1 MQTRYARTMSASA
14 GLRLRCSALITI
26 VLAGGLDAEERS
38 ITGSVLHL
46 GGGTAAIDAPLAIL
60 RLSEAEANIRIDGKL
75 DEPTWTQVPAY
86 DRMTLVRPDRADT
99 GRYRTQTF
107 IFYTERGLYF
117 GAWNEQPP
125 DSLTPRLAGRD
136 GWGTGDAY
144 QVMID
149 ASGDGRYGYWFM
161 VVLGGTLADGH
172 LMPERRFSSNWDGPW
187 RGATSESVAG
197 WTVEMFLPWS
207 MMDMPPVAQGE
218 RRMGLLITRDL
229 AALNERWAW
238 PGLSWIQPKFI
249 SAFQPI
255 TFEEVSPGQ
264 QISVFP
270 YATHLTD
277 IAQGRRERKAG
288 VDVFWR
294 PSTSFLLN
302 AAANPDFG
310 QVEADDVI
318 VNLSAYE
325 TFFEEK
331 RLFFTENQ
339 EVFGGS
345 VFGPSLLHTR
355 RVGSSVGSRPGA
367 PDFDPGVALDPYD
380 IGKPVD
386 LLFAAKGI
394 GQFGNWRW
402 GALGAA
408 EDDTRL
414 SLREVDGSVDAAGR
428 KFGVL
433 RWQHEDTTLGAR
445 RAVGW
450 MGTLVDHPARRAVT
464 HGFDGHYRSVDAKW
478 TCDGRLFLSNAADS
492 DGAGALGQL
501 RWAPQRGDTHVFRV
515 DYYDDELDLNDA
527 GFIWRNDYR
536 GVSYSFDRQD
546 HQSERFREVFT
557 QFSMF
562 ADFNG
567 SGRRIGSVVDVARHW
582 SFQDNTRATLR
593 GVLRPEHWDDR
604 NSRGNGE
611 YRVKREAGILGSWG
625 SDTSKRLY
633 SFLGGR
639 AHTEPEGGWFF
650 EANVTTNWRPVDR
663 LTLSPGLIYINRDA
677 WVLWQHGR
685 HFEAFETE
693 QWSARMQFDLF
704 FTARQQLRTQAEWTG
719 IKAHGAQRLIIDDGG
734 ELVPGAADNGRFAIS
749 RMTVQIRYRWQIA
762 PLSDLF
768 VVYNRSGS
776 AFESHTDQSFLDL
789 LESAFS
795 EPQREA
801 LLVKLRYRFGR

>member
-1 MQTRYARTMSASA
+1 MLEAMVVHTRRYPLLSVAICLV
-14 GLRLRCSALITI
+14 GF
-26 VLAGGLDAEERS
+26 VGGIGAAERS
-38 ITGSVLHL
+38 VTGSVLHL
-46 GGGTAAIDAPLAIL
+46 GGGTAAVDAPLAIPRFAETEADI
-60 RLSEAEANIRIDGKL
+60 RLDGKL
-75 DEPTWTQVPAY
+75 DDAIWTQVPAY
-86 DRMTLVRPDRADT
+86 DRMTLIRPDRGGT

-107 IFYTERGLYF
+107 IFYTERGMYF
-117 GAWNEQPP
+117 GAWNEQPT

-149 ASGDGRYGYWFM
+149 SSGEGRYGYWFM

-187 RGATSESVAG
+187 RGETSEADDG

-207 MMDMPPVAQGE
+207 MIDMPSVAEGE

-229 AALNERWAW
+229 AAINERWAW

-249 SAFQPI
+249 SAFQPM
-255 TFEEVSPGQ
+255 TLAGVAPGAQ
-264 QISVFP
+264 VSVFP
-270 YATHLTD
+270 YATHLSD
-277 IAQGRRERKAG
+277 IARDHREHKTG

-294 PSTSFLLN
+294 PSTAFLFN
-302 AAANPDFG
+302 AAVNPDFG
-310 QVEADDVI
+310 QVEADDII

-339 EVFGGS
+339 EVFASS

-355 RVGSSVGSRPGA
+355 RIGSSVGSRRGG
-367 PDFDPGVALDPYD
+367 PDFRPGVAFDPYD
-380 IGKPVD
+380 VGKPVD

-414 SLREVDGSVDAAGR
+414 SLRSADGSTDAAGR
-428 KFGVL
+428 NFGVL
-433 RWQHEDTTLGAR
+433 RWQHENTAGGAR
-445 RAVGW
+445 RAIGW

-464 HGFDGHYRSVDAKW
+464 HGIDGHYRTADAKW
-478 TCDGRLFLSNAADS
+478 NWDGRLFLSDVADS
-492 DGAGALGQL
+492 NGAGAIGQL
-501 RWAPQRGDTHVFRV
+501 RWAPQRGDTHVVRM

-527 GFIWRNDYR
+527 GFIWRNDYQ
-536 GVSYSFDRQD
+536 GVSYSFERQD

-557 QFSMF
+557 QFSTF

-567 SGRRIGSVVDVARHW
+567 NGRRIGSVVDVARHW
-582 SFQDNTRATLR
+582 SFQNNTRATMR
-593 GVLRPEHWDDR
+593 GVYRPGHWDDR
-604 NSRGNGE
+604 NSRGNGD
-611 YRVKREAGILGSWG
+611 YRVKRNAGIFASWG

-633 SFLGGR
+633 SFIGGVAR
-639 AHTEPEGGWFF
+639 TESEGGWLV
-650 EANVTTNWRPVDR
+650 EADVGITWRPVSR
-663 LTLSPGLIYINRDA
+663 LTFSSRIRYTNRDA
-677 WVLWQHGR
+677 WVLWQRGR
-685 HFEAFETE
+685 HFEVFETE
-693 QWSARMQFDLF
+693 QWSPRVQFDAF
-704 FTARQQLRTQAEWTG
+704 FTARQQLRIQTEWTG
-719 IKAHGAQRLIIDDGG
+719 IKAHGSQRLVIDPRGNLVGDGIAT
-734 ELVPGAADNGRFAIS
+734 ERFAIS
-749 RMTVQIRYRWQIA
+749 RMTVQARYRWQIA

-768 VVYNRSGS
+768 VVYNRNGS
-776 AFESHTDQSFLDL
+776 LFESSTDKRFVDL
-789 LESAFS
+789 LGDAFG

-801 LLVKLRYRFGR
+801 LLVKIRYRFGR